1 MASVAIELDGVL
13 GDTRPLYDA
22 WLEDVS
28 RRAHVDPQRL
38 DEELP
43 NWRVLLERFAEDH
56 APVYLRPSA
65 PATAAL
71 RRLQGEGVRVG
82 VFTDAPEELARIAA
96 SHLGATRRIE
106 VLEAGPG
113 ALERVLAPARPGH
126 AGCPLSG
133 RLADLMESHELTD
146 RQLEALLERLDRI
159 AAELERMN
167 RRQES
172 REELTVVAHELRNL
186 NESLQA
192 IAYAALG
199 QQGPQVR
206 RRRTL
211 GFEHL
216 LERDSVALVQRGLV
230 DERRGE
236 LVDPRVEA
244 ELVGV
249 ERHAP
254 DHLAAP
260 GRDLA
265 LVVVEHE
272 LALGERHRDRDDRP
286 ARPGQPL
293 ALHLHPVGEGV
304 GQLLRQDLDEALQ
317 ILLVGSQIP
326 GEDVD
331 LGNGLVAGHG
341 SIVGDQPSL

>member
-1 MASVAIELDGVL
+1 MAAVAIELDGVL

-28 RRAHVDPQRL
+28 RRAHVDPERL

-96 SHLGATRRIE
+96 SAPRCDPPDRGARSRAGRARTR
-106 VLEAGPG
+106 A
-113 ALERVLAPARPGH
+113 AAARPGH
-126 AGCPLSG
+126 AGRPLSG

-172 REELTVVAHELRNL
+172 RDELTVVAHELRNL

-206 RRRTL
+206 RRRT
-211 GFEHL
+211 
-216 LERDSVALVQRGLV
+216 
-230 DERRGE
+230 
-236 LVDPRVEA
+236 
-244 ELVGV
+244 
-249 ERHAP
+249 
-254 DHLAAP
+254 
-260 GRDLA
+260 
-265 LVVVEHE
+265 
-272 LALGERHRDRDDRP
+272 
-286 ARPGQPL
+286 
-293 ALHLHPVGEGV
+293 
-304 GQLLRQDLDEALQ
+304 
-317 ILLVGSQIP
+317 
-326 GEDVD
+326 
-331 LGNGLVAGHG
+331 
-341 SIVGDQPSL
+341 